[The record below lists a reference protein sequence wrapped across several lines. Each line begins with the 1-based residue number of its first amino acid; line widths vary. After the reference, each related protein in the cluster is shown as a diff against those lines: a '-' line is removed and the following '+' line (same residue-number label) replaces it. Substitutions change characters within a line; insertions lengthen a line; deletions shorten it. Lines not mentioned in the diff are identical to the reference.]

1 MTEVKNWD
9 LILMNCLS
17 QEANLFINKKL
28 LAKYGLDLAA
38 FISFLISQYTYFYK
52 EGTLTKDKRFYT
64 TNENIFL
71 FTNMPRTRISS
82 VKDEAIKLG
91 IIDVKQMG
99 IPAKSFYK
107 INFELLVTVLSDE
120 NSVKEIAYKRNFKD
134 DVVLENDS
142 LSKLTY
148 NELRLLCKKNNI
160 RYSGKD
166 KKIDLINAL
175 LNILC
180 ENNEFSN
187 YKENSVNEQATEN
200 KDAIQWVEK
209 SPTEQSIENRDVIQ
223 WVEKSPTSGQKSY
236 PLVGGKVAP
245 NHNINQYNI
254 NNHDNHDNH
263 DSEHDYFEKMFKEEF
278 NVNYTKSNQLAI
290 KNLRKKMSKQQVVDY
305 LKETYNNLQDNKD
318 KINNIAALFS
328 SKIKKQERQ
337 INISTK
343 KNNIVTSDV
352 EIHKQNKHN
361 LEDTVKI
368 NNSENI
374 EIVNFLE
381 KIKKIDDV
389 KQFVAEYEKIDSY
402 TQLEIEEKA
411 INYHLNNTS
420 DIYTQEELFNL
431 KYENENEYLRILQQD
446 ILSVMKSE
454 VTSYSAA
461 I

>member
-134 DVVLENDS
+134 DVVLEHDS

-254 NNHDNHDNH
+254 NNHDNHDN
-263 DSEHDYFEKMFKEEF
+263 EHDYFEKMFKEEF

-328 SKIKKQERQ
+328 TKIKKQERQ

-343 KNNIVTSDV
+343 KNNNKISET
-352 EIHKQNKHN
+352 EIRSPQKEKK
-361 LEDTVKI
+361 KI
-368 NNSENI
+368 NNPDNSEVI
-374 EIVNFLE
+374 NFLGNVQNINE
-381 KIKKIDDV
+381 FIAKYKKID
-389 KQFVAEYEKIDSY
+389 EYD
-402 TQLEIEEKA
+402 QLKIEEKA
-411 INYHLNNTS
+411 ISNYISKNASNT
-420 DIYTQEELFNL
+420 YTQEELLNL
-431 KYENENEYLRILQQD
+431 KFENVDKYLEILQSD
-446 ILSVMKSE
+446 IINAIGSE
-454 VTSYSAA
+454 AESYSA
-461 I
+461 II